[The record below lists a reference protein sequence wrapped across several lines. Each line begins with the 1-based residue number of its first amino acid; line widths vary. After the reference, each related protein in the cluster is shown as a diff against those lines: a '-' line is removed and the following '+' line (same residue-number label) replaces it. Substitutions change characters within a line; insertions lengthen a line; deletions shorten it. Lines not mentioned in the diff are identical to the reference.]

1 MIEITSTNPM
11 MSYVIEKNPNTQRE
25 SNLAFERELRKGRL
39 YGWFP
44 DDQTFRM
51 MFVDSKTESSFNKNQ
66 QFEYLDRTRY
76 SSSYLPVA
84 AIGAML
90 AKAMKVHNEH
100 DLSGYD
106 HTFSCLIELA
116 NYGLAQRMIRSM
128 PEITLTA
135 AEFNGK
141 PCRDLFHMKVTT
153 NKSIHHMLNVV
164 QVFCVMQAI
173 EDSNLWIDM
182 REQDANKYVRS
193 LNAIDAPY
201 YLRYTL
207 QAFGISSPE
216 VFKKVLPDLAG
227 DKFVLHFGKTDEH
240 RITGILPVFQKEQ
253 GPCLWDIGCGELN
266 YTRKLASNYTKIVA
280 FECNPE
286 IQEKNEFRL
295 KNRGITNV
303 ELRGMCTPES
313 FADFQPGTDILM
325 TEVLEH
331 MPKEDAM
338 ALLRVI
344 AKLPFRRAVFTTPNK
359 DFNQFYGMDDGMSR
373 HDDHHYEP
381 TETEFRAMLDE
392 AGLTDFSKIVR
403 FAPVYCSDAVRA
415 RHDGVSGDWVYA
427 TNAVEIVRTK

>member
-11 MSYVIEKNPNTQRE
+11 MSFIIEKNPNTQRE

-39 YGWFP
+39 YGWFL

-51 MFVDSKTESSFNKNQ
+51 MFVDAKTESSFNKNQ

-84 AIGAML
+84 AIGTML

-106 HTFSCLIELA
+106 STFSCLIELS
-116 NYGLAQRMIRSM
+116 NFGLAQRMLRSM
-128 PEITLTA
+128 PEITLTP

-153 NKSIHHMLNVV
+153 NKSIHQMLNMV

-173 EDSNLWIDM
+173 EDWNLWIDM
-182 REQDANKYVRS
+182 REQDANKYIRS

-207 QAFGISSPE
+207 QAFGISSPD
-216 VFKKVLPDLAG
+216 VFKKIRADLAG
-227 DKFVLHFGKTDEH
+227 GKYVMHFGKTDEH
-240 RITGILPVFQKEQ
+240 RLNGILPVLQRDQ
-253 GPCLWDIGCGELN
+253 GPCLWDIGCGELKF
-266 YTRKLASNYTKIVA
+266 TRKLARNYTNIVA
-280 FECNPE
+280 FDGNPE
-286 IQEKNEFRL
+286 IQEKNIYRL
-295 KNRGITNV
+295 KNRKIENV

-331 MPKEDAM
+331 MPKEDA
-338 ALLRVI
+338 I
-344 AKLPFRRAVFTTPNK
+344 AILKTIAQLPFRRAIFTVPNRE
-359 DFNQFYGMDDGMSR
+359 FNQFYGMAEDASR

-381 TETEFRAMLDE
+381 TYAEFVGMLRD
-392 AGLTDFSKIVR
+392 AGFYSHPDVARIEPVR
-403 FAPVYCSDAVRA
+403 ISDAVIQN
-415 RHDGVSGDWVYA
+415 DVIIEA
-427 TNAVEIVRTK
+427 TICFEVTKAVQE